1 MKNKNFFKELFKPIK
16 NINKKILHI
25 INNGFIFSSF
35 LILVGIVL
43 LLLHKQFFISFE
55 LIEAS
60 MIIFK
65 TSLFFAMQFLIC
77 GIAFN
82 KILIFLLCNF

>member
-1 MKNKNFFKELFKPIK
+1 MKNKNFFKELFKPVK

-25 INNGFIFSSF
+25 INNGFLFSSL
-35 LILVGIVL
+35 LILVGIIL
-43 LLLHKQFFISFE
+43 LLLHKYFFISFE

-82 KILIFLLCNF
+82 KILNAD

>member
-82 KILIFLLCNF
+82 KILNAD

>member
-25 INNGFIFSSF
+25 INNGFLFSSF

-82 KILIFLLCNF
+82 KILNAD

>member
-1 MKNKNFFKELFKPIK
+1 MDNHKLFKPIK

-25 INNGFIFSSF
+25 INKGFILSSF
-35 LILVGIVL
+35 LILVGIIL

-77 GIAFN
+77 GIAFD
-82 KILIFLLCNF
+82 KILDMQ

>member
-1 MKNKNFFKELFKPIK
+1 MNNKFFKEFFKPVK

-25 INNGFIFSSF
+25 INSGFVFSSF
-35 LILVGIVL
+35 LILIGIVL
-43 LLLHKQFFISFE
+43 LLLHRQFFISYE

-77 GIAFN
+77 GVAFN
-82 KILIFLLCNF
+82 KILNT

>member
-1 MKNKNFFKELFKPIK
+1 MKNKNFFKELFKPMK

-25 INNGFIFSSF
+25 INNGFLFSSF

-82 KILIFLLCNF
+82 KILNAD

>member
-1 MKNKNFFKELFKPIK
+1 MKNKNFFKELFKPVK

-25 INNGFIFSSF
+25 INNGFLFSSL
-35 LILVGIVL
+35 LILVGIIL
-43 LLLHKQFFISFE
+43 LLLHKYFFISFE

-77 GIAFN
+77 GVAFN
-82 KILIFLLCNF
+82 KILNT

>member
-1 MKNKNFFKELFKPIK
+1 MDNNKLFKPIK

-25 INNGFIFSSF
+25 INKGFILSSF
-35 LILVGIVL
+35 LILVGIIL

-55 LIEAS
+55 LIKAS

-77 GIAFN
+77 GIAFD
-82 KILIFLLCNF
+82 KILDMQ